1 MNPTYLTAYTVPY
14 FYEYSGEYV
23 LVIGTENGK
32 IHLYNNIENN
42 IFGYYNSISNNII
55 NDNNAIRSC
64 PTIGDINN
72 DGIPDL
78 IRGNASGGVELF
90 LGNEFNLEQSD
101 SSMLDNEIIIYPNPN
116 NGSFTII
123 NNYKSSL
130 NIKILTITGK
140 LLYNSKI
147 YQGSNTIEMLDL
159 KPGVYLIK
167 SEDSYKTTKIII
179 N

>member
-1 MNPTYLTAYTVPY
+1 M
-14 FYEYSGEYV
+14 
-23 LVIGTENGK
+23 
-32 IHLYNNIENN
+32 
-42 IFGYYNSISNNII
+42 
-55 NDNNAIRSC
+55 
-64 PTIGDINN
+64 
-72 DGIPDL
+72 
-78 IRGNASGGVELF
+78 ASGGVELF

-147 YQGSNTIEMLDL
+147 YQGSNIIEMLDI

-167 SEDSYKTTKIII
+167 TEDNYKTTKIII